1 MDIFTAIKER
11 RSCRNFLPDPVSNEA
26 LEKILE
32 AGTWAPS
39 AANNQPWEFIVVTNG
54 EIKKDIFT
62 ESEKCRK
69 ILFEKSGWKWV
80 DRYKLGF
87 LNEAPAIIAVI
98 GDPKKTGA
106 DMFLEGGGLAYQHGC
121 AAAIQNM
128 LLAAHALGFGTLWF
142 TLFEKEYIRKI
153 LKIDQAKEALALI
166 CLGRPVA
173 VSSLTPRKG
182 VKEITAY
189 VR

>member
-1 MDIFTAIKER
+1 MDIFTAVKER
-11 RSCRNFLPDPVSNEA
+11 RSCRNFMPDAVSKEV
-26 LEKILE
+26 LDKILE

-39 AANNQPWEFIVVTNG
+39 AANNQPWEFIVVTNS

-69 ILFEKSGWKWV
+69 VLFEKSGWKWV
-80 DRYKLGF
+80 DRYKIGF
-87 LNEAPAIIAVI
+87 IMEAPVIIAVI

-128 LLAAHALGFGTLWF
+128 LLAAHALGLGTLWF
-142 TLFEKEYIRKI
+142 TLFEKQTIRKI
-153 LKIDQAKEALALI
+153 LKIDQAKEPLALI
-166 CLGRPVA
+166 CLGKSVA
-173 VSSLTPRKG
+173 VSSPTPRKG
-182 VKEITAY
+182 ANDVTAY